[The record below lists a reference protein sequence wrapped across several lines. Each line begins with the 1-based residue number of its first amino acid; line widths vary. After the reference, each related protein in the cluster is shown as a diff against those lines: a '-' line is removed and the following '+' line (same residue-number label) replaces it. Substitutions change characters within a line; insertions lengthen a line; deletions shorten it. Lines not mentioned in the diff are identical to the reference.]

1 MFDKHRISYVTN
13 FKQNELTGTTKG
25 YIDFTSN
32 MIFSPDGTNQILELS
47 DQEVRIKGEN
57 TSLYLE
63 NSIRYGEVME
73 YKPVY
78 DKNNV
83 LIGYDLY
90 VE

>member
-1 MFDKHRISYVTN
+1 
-13 FKQNELTGTTKG
+13 
-25 YIDFTSN
+25 
-32 MIFSPDGTNQILELS
+32 LELS
-47 DQEVRIKGEN
+47 DQEVRVKGEN

-78 DKNNV
+78 DKDNI